1 MENQKSV
8 TDLIEEVREEI
19 CNKYCKYYD
28 MDHELAQDDLEEICK
43 SCPLNK
49 L

>member
-8 TDLIEEVREEI
+8 TDLIEEVRAEI
-19 CNKYCKYYD
+19 CDKYCKYRD
-28 MDHELAQDDLEEICK
+28 RELGDNEIEKLCEN
-43 SCPLNK
+43 CPLNK